1 MGVRTTLA
9 IRHLVAIRIS
19 LYFHSIL
26 PL

>member
-1 MGVRTTLA
+1 VRTTLA

>member
-1 MGVRTTLA
+1 MGRTTLA